1 MSDADPTTREL
12 AIEIEHGKEVVNL
25 RVNALTARL
34 DASDKAIRVYETSM
48 QEWKAS
54 HNEWRKSLE
63 DSRKDTLSRSEVNAR
78 FEIIMARVDSQEK
91 SINENR
97 GRATGYNA
105 SWGILIAI
113 LSLLFAAW
121 LVVVE
126 MKK

>member
-25 RVNALTARL
+25 RVDALTARL

-48 QEWKAS
+48 QERKAS

-78 FEIIMARVDSQEK
+78 WPVWTRKRNPSMKTGA
-91 SINENR
+91 
-97 GRATGYNA
+97 GPPATTPVGE
-105 SWGILIAI
+105 
-113 LSLLFAAW
+113 F
-121 LVVVE
+121 
-126 MKK
+126 